1 MPWQLTWSSN
11 FSYSIGFG
19 APAVGR
25 ASAIAPIQEHGG
37 GERGDRGAAQTAGRY
52 RLVLSVQAQNLTNR
66 ANYVG
71 FSGVMTSQFFQQA
84 TAVANPRK
92 IDIGMS
98 FRF

>member
-1 MPWQLTWSSN
+1 PWQLTWSSN

-19 APAVGR
+19 TPAVGR
-25 ASAIAPIQEHGG
+25 AAAFAAIQEHGG
-37 GERGDRGAAQTAGRY
+37 GERDRGAAQTAGRY
-52 RLVLSVQAQNLTNR
+52 RLVFSVQAQNLINR